1 MERKP
6 PTPLRRPHGPLGR
19 LTLALALAAA
29 LGLAAAQSLAP
40 LLPSDTL
47 VAFGVQGLK
56 QHEAKLQPIIDEWER
71 LDLTNLLE
79 RAGGEDADDELPAE
93 LKGLT
98 LFDVL
103 GDEFWIAASASSF
116 SPLPAV
122 VLVARVSDRASALFT
137 KALAD
142 EQADATVESLT
153 EGNISFEVYTS
164 DDDDLTLAVARDGDF
179 VALTTN
185 PDTMRGVL
193 RRYQGAA
200 EPNFTD
206 SPAYAATLAGLTPAA
221 VSFLID
227 LPAAAKVAQP
237 LAGGLG
243 FDKSIERVAAMLKT
257 VGVVASVAR
266 LTDAGIETLSIQALG
281 DRSLDPGLY
290 DLLTAKGAYPAGVL
304 GFVPDTAL
312 GVQAGNLDLGAWWR
326 YLNQLVAGLEELGVG
341 DLDTFLAE
349 NIGLDLNQMLFSWM
363 GAGAGTITMS
373 IPSAAAPG
381 MAQGN
386 VLGDAVYLLAVTDEA
401 AAQAGLAQFLTMATS
416 MASSFM
422 DPSGGAGLVQPTTRT
437 SAGVNV
443 TSYDLGEGIT
453 FEIAFSGGYL
463 LLATSSTGMDAALA
477 AGADGAAGVS
487 GSLAALQPNVPAAA
501 VSMALSNDQASLRAL
516 ADTLLSQ
523 FGMAAGLAG
532 SEDLDFEAVEAA
544 GAALTRTPTRSST
557 AASCAATACRR
568 SAGRGRRGRSAPLG
582 GAGRRWRAR
591 GRSGKQLSP

>member
-6 PTPLRRPHGPLGR
+6 PTPLRRPHGALGR

-79 RAGGEDADDELPAE
+79 RAGGEGADDELPAE

-153 EGNISFEVYTS
+153 EGNIPFEVYTS

-422 DPSGGAGLVQPTTRT
+422 DPSGGAGFVQPTTRT

-544 GAALTRTPTRSST
+544 GAALTQFVNFVADKFGGSYSYQVVD
-557 AASCAATACRR
+557 
-568 SAGRGRRGRSAPLG
+568 GDVVRGYG
-582 GAGRRWRAR
+582 
-591 GRSGKQLSP
+591 LSQVSW

>member
-6 PTPLRRPHGPLGR
+6 PTPLRRPHGALGR

-153 EGNISFEVYTS
+153 EGNIPFEVYTS

-544 GAALTRTPTRSST
+544 GAALTQFVNFVADKFGGSYSYQVVD
-557 AASCAATACRR
+557 
-568 SAGRGRRGRSAPLG
+568 GGVVRGYG
-582 GAGRRWRAR
+582 
-591 GRSGKQLSP
+591 LSQVSW

>member
-153 EGNISFEVYTS
+153 EGNIPFEVYTS

-381 MAQGN
+381 MPQGN

-422 DPSGGAGLVQPTTRT
+422 DPSGGAGFVQPTTRT

-544 GAALTRTPTRSST
+544 GAALTQFVNFVADKFGGSYSYQVVD
-557 AASCAATACRR
+557 
-568 SAGRGRRGRSAPLG
+568 GGVVRGYG
-582 GAGRRWRAR
+582 
-591 GRSGKQLSP
+591 LSQVSW

>member
-153 EGNISFEVYTS
+153 EGNIPFEVYTS

-544 GAALTRTPTRSST
+544 GAALTQFVNFVADKFGGSYSYQVVD
-557 AASCAATACRR
+557 
-568 SAGRGRRGRSAPLG
+568 GDVVRGYG
-582 GAGRRWRAR
+582 
-591 GRSGKQLSP
+591 LSQVSW

>member
-153 EGNISFEVYTS
+153 EGNIPFEVYTS

-544 GAALTRTPTRSST
+544 GAALTQFVNFVADKFGGSYSYQVVD
-557 AASCAATACRR
+557 
-568 SAGRGRRGRSAPLG
+568 GGVVRGYG
-582 GAGRRWRAR
+582 
-591 GRSGKQLSP
+591 LSQVSW

>member
-6 PTPLRRPHGPLGR
+6 PTPLRRPHGALGR

-79 RAGGEDADDELPAE
+79 RAGGEGADDELPAE
-93 LKGLT
+93 FKGLT

-153 EGNISFEVYTS
+153 EGNIPFEVYTS

-422 DPSGGAGLVQPTTRT
+422 DPSGGAGFVQPTTRT

-544 GAALTRTPTRSST
+544 GAALTQFVNFVADKFGGSYSYQVVD
-557 AASCAATACRR
+557 
-568 SAGRGRRGRSAPLG
+568 GDVVRGYG
-582 GAGRRWRAR
+582 
-591 GRSGKQLSP
+591 LSQVSW

>member
-153 EGNISFEVYTS
+153 EGNIPFEVYTS

-381 MAQGN
+381 MPQGN

-422 DPSGGAGLVQPTTRT
+422 DPSGGAGFVQPTTRT

-544 GAALTRTPTRSST
+544 GAALTQFVNFVADKFGGSYSYQVVD
-557 AASCAATACRR
+557 
-568 SAGRGRRGRSAPLG
+568 GDVVRGYG
-582 GAGRRWRAR
+582 
-591 GRSGKQLSP
+591 LSQVSW

>member
-6 PTPLRRPHGPLGR
+6 PTPLRRPHGALGR

-422 DPSGGAGLVQPTTRT
+422 DPSGGAGFVQPTTRT

-544 GAALTRTPTRSST
+544 GAALTQFVNFVADKFGGSYSYQVVD
-557 AASCAATACRR
+557 
-568 SAGRGRRGRSAPLG
+568 GGVVRGYG
-582 GAGRRWRAR
+582 
-591 GRSGKQLSP
+591 LSQVSW

>member
-6 PTPLRRPHGPLGR
+6 PTPLRRPHGALGR

-79 RAGGEDADDELPAE
+79 RAGGEGADDELPAE

-153 EGNISFEVYTS
+153 EGNIPFEVYTS

-381 MAQGN
+381 MPQGN

-544 GAALTRTPTRSST
+544 GAALTQFVNFVADKFGGSYSYQVVD
-557 AASCAATACRR
+557 
-568 SAGRGRRGRSAPLG
+568 GGVVRGYG
-582 GAGRRWRAR
+582 
-591 GRSGKQLSP
+591 LSQVSW

>member
-6 PTPLRRPHGPLGR
+6 PTPLRRPHGALGR

-79 RAGGEDADDELPAE
+79 RAGGEGADDELPAE

-153 EGNISFEVYTS
+153 EGNIPFEVYTS

-266 LTDAGIETLSIQALG
+266 LTDAGIEMLSIQALG

-422 DPSGGAGLVQPTTRT
+422 DPSGGAGFVQPTTRT

-544 GAALTRTPTRSST
+544 GAALTQFVNFVADKFGGSYSYQVVD
-557 AASCAATACRR
+557 
-568 SAGRGRRGRSAPLG
+568 GGVVRGYG
-582 GAGRRWRAR
+582 
-591 GRSGKQLSP
+591 LSQVSW

>member
-6 PTPLRRPHGPLGR
+6 PTPLRRPHGALGR

-79 RAGGEDADDELPAE
+79 RAGGEGADDELPAE

-206 SPAYAATLAGLTPAA
+206 S
-221 VSFLID
+221 
-227 LPAAAKVAQP
+227 
-237 LAGGLG
+237 
-243 FDKSIERVAAMLKT
+243 R
-257 VGVVASVAR
+257 
-266 LTDAGIETLSIQALG
+266 
-281 DRSLDPGLY
+281 
-290 DLLTAKGAYPAGVL
+290 
-304 GFVPDTAL
+304 
-312 GVQAGNLDLGAWWR
+312 
-326 YLNQLVAGLEELGVG
+326 
-341 DLDTFLAE
+341 
-349 NIGLDLNQMLFSWM
+349 
-363 GAGAGTITMS
+363 
-373 IPSAAAPG
+373 
-381 MAQGN
+381 
-386 VLGDAVYLLAVTDEA
+386 
-401 AAQAGLAQFLTMATS
+401 
-416 MASSFM
+416 
-422 DPSGGAGLVQPTTRT
+422 
-437 SAGVNV
+437 
-443 TSYDLGEGIT
+443 
-453 FEIAFSGGYL
+453 
-463 LLATSSTGMDAALA
+463 
-477 AGADGAAGVS
+477 
-487 GSLAALQPNVPAAA
+487 
-501 VSMALSNDQASLRAL
+501 
-516 ADTLLSQ
+516 
-523 FGMAAGLAG
+523 
-532 SEDLDFEAVEAA
+532 
-544 GAALTRTPTRSST
+544 RTP
-557 AASCAATACRR
+557 
-568 SAGRGRRGRSAPLG
+568 PP
-582 GAGRRWRAR
+582 
-591 GRSGKQLSP
+591 SPA

>member
-6 PTPLRRPHGPLGR
+6 PTPLRRPHGALGR

-381 MAQGN
+381 MPQGN

-544 GAALTRTPTRSST
+544 GAALTQFVNFVADKFGGSYSYQVVD
-557 AASCAATACRR
+557 
-568 SAGRGRRGRSAPLG
+568 GGVVRGYG
-582 GAGRRWRAR
+582 
-591 GRSGKQLSP
+591 LSQVSW

>member
-153 EGNISFEVYTS
+153 EGNIPFEVYTS

-381 MAQGN
+381 MPQGN

-544 GAALTRTPTRSST
+544 GAALTQFVNFVADKFGGSYSYQVVD
-557 AASCAATACRR
+557 
-568 SAGRGRRGRSAPLG
+568 GGVVRGYG
-582 GAGRRWRAR
+582 
-591 GRSGKQLSP
+591 LSQVSW

>member
-6 PTPLRRPHGPLGR
+6 PTPLRRPHGALGR

-79 RAGGEDADDELPAE
+79 RAGGEGADDELPAE
-93 LKGLT
+93 FKGLT

-422 DPSGGAGLVQPTTRT
+422 DPSGGAGFVQPTTRT

-544 GAALTRTPTRSST
+544 GAALTQFVNFVADKFGGSYSYQVVD
-557 AASCAATACRR
+557 
-568 SAGRGRRGRSAPLG
+568 GDVVRGYG
-582 GAGRRWRAR
+582 
-591 GRSGKQLSP
+591 LSQVSW

>member
-381 MAQGN
+381 MPQGN

-544 GAALTRTPTRSST
+544 GAALTQFVNFVADKFGGSYSYQVVD
-557 AASCAATACRR
+557 
-568 SAGRGRRGRSAPLG
+568 GGVVRGYG
-582 GAGRRWRAR
+582 
-591 GRSGKQLSP
+591 LSQVSW

>member
-6 PTPLRRPHGPLGR
+6 PTPLRRPHGALGR

-79 RAGGEDADDELPAE
+79 RAGGEGADDELPAE

-153 EGNISFEVYTS
+153 EGNIPFEVYTS

-312 GVQAGNLDLGAWWR
+312 GVQAGNVDLGAWWR

-422 DPSGGAGLVQPTTRT
+422 DPSGGAGFVQPTTRT

-544 GAALTRTPTRSST
+544 GAALTQFVNFVADKFGGSYSYQVVD
-557 AASCAATACRR
+557 
-568 SAGRGRRGRSAPLG
+568 GGVVRGYG
-582 GAGRRWRAR
+582 
-591 GRSGKQLSP
+591 LSQVSW

>member
-79 RAGGEDADDELPAE
+79 RAGGEGADDELPAE
-93 LKGLT
+93 FKGLT

-153 EGNISFEVYTS
+153 EGNIPFEVYTS

-381 MAQGN
+381 MPQGN

-544 GAALTRTPTRSST
+544 GAALTQFVNFVADKFGGSYSYQVVD
-557 AASCAATACRR
+557 
-568 SAGRGRRGRSAPLG
+568 G
-582 GAGRRWRAR
+582 GALR
-591 GRSGKQLSP
+591 GYALSQVAW

>member
-6 PTPLRRPHGPLGR
+6 PTPLRRPHGALGR

-79 RAGGEDADDELPAE
+79 RAGGEGADDELPAE
-93 LKGLT
+93 FKGLT

-153 EGNISFEVYTS
+153 EGNIPFEVYTS

-544 GAALTRTPTRSST
+544 GAALTQFVNFVADKFGGSYSYQVVD
-557 AASCAATACRR
+557 
-568 SAGRGRRGRSAPLG
+568 GGVVRGYG
-582 GAGRRWRAR
+582 
-591 GRSGKQLSP
+591 LSQVSW

>member
-79 RAGGEDADDELPAE
+79 RAGGEDTDDELPAE

-381 MAQGN
+381 MPQGN

-544 GAALTRTPTRSST
+544 GAALTQFVNFVADKFGGSYSYQVVD
-557 AASCAATACRR
+557 
-568 SAGRGRRGRSAPLG
+568 GGVVRGYG
-582 GAGRRWRAR
+582 
-591 GRSGKQLSP
+591 LSQVSW

>member
-6 PTPLRRPHGPLGR
+6 PTPLRRPHGALGR

-153 EGNISFEVYTS
+153 EGNIPFEVYTS

-381 MAQGN
+381 MPQGN

-422 DPSGGAGLVQPTTRT
+422 DPSGGAGFVQPTTRT

-544 GAALTRTPTRSST
+544 GAALTQFVNFVADKFGGSYSYQVVD
-557 AASCAATACRR
+557 
-568 SAGRGRRGRSAPLG
+568 GGVVRGYG
-582 GAGRRWRAR
+582 
-591 GRSGKQLSP
+591 LSQVSW

>member
-6 PTPLRRPHGPLGR
+6 PTPLRRPHGALGR

-79 RAGGEDADDELPAE
+79 RAGGEGADDELPAE

-153 EGNISFEVYTS
+153 EGNIPFEVYTS

-422 DPSGGAGLVQPTTRT
+422 DPSGGAGFVQPTTRT

-544 GAALTRTPTRSST
+544 GAALTQFVNFVADKFGGSYSYQVVD
-557 AASCAATACRR
+557 
-568 SAGRGRRGRSAPLG
+568 GGVVRGYG
-582 GAGRRWRAR
+582 
-591 GRSGKQLSP
+591 LSQVSW

>member
-6 PTPLRRPHGPLGR
+6 PTPLRRPHGALGR

-544 GAALTRTPTRSST
+544 GAALTQFVNFVADKFGGSYSYQVVD
-557 AASCAATACRR
+557 
-568 SAGRGRRGRSAPLG
+568 GGVVRGYG
-582 GAGRRWRAR
+582 
-591 GRSGKQLSP
+591 LSQVSW

>member
-153 EGNISFEVYTS
+153 EGNIPFEVYTS

-381 MAQGN
+381 MPQGN
-386 VLGDAVYLLAVTDEA
+386 VLGDAVYLLAVTDET

-544 GAALTRTPTRSST
+544 GAALTQFVNFVADKFGGSYSYQVVD
-557 AASCAATACRR
+557 
-568 SAGRGRRGRSAPLG
+568 GDVVRGYG
-582 GAGRRWRAR
+582 
-591 GRSGKQLSP
+591 LSQVSW

>member
-544 GAALTRTPTRSST
+544 GAALTQFVNFVADKFGGSYSYQVVD
-557 AASCAATACRR
+557 
-568 SAGRGRRGRSAPLG
+568 GGVVRGYG
-582 GAGRRWRAR
+582 
-591 GRSGKQLSP
+591 LSQVSW

>member
-544 GAALTRTPTRSST
+544 GAALTQFVNFVADKFGGSYSYQVVD
-557 AASCAATACRR
+557 
-568 SAGRGRRGRSAPLG
+568 GDVVRGYG
-582 GAGRRWRAR
+582 
-591 GRSGKQLSP
+591 LSQVSW

>member
-153 EGNISFEVYTS
+153 EGNIPFEVYTS
-164 DDDDLTLAVARDGDF
+164 DDDDLTLAGARDGDF

-381 MAQGN
+381 MPQGN
-386 VLGDAVYLLAVTDEA
+386 VLGDAVYLLAVTDET

-544 GAALTRTPTRSST
+544 GAALTQFVNFVADKFGGSYSYQVVD
-557 AASCAATACRR
+557 
-568 SAGRGRRGRSAPLG
+568 GDVVRGYG
-582 GAGRRWRAR
+582 
-591 GRSGKQLSP
+591 LSQVSW